1 MINRKIKPEAKEE
14 LFFTL
19 PEIKQKTLENGLN
32 VAYIQKDK
40 LPVTRLNL
48 LIDCGSRFDPQNG
61 KGLSNLVSMLVD
73 EGADG
78 MSALEI
84 SDSFDMLGSHF
95 SVSSDNDSINFRLQT
110 LTENLDTS
118 LDILSKIVR
127 KPDFKQSDFERE
139 RRKILTRL
147 VQLSDE
153 PEFLAQRIMEFLTF
167 SKTNPYA
174 YPSLGYIDD
183 IQNLIPVDITN
194 FYSAKFSPASAYLV
208 VVGSKDFES
217 FISHIESYF
226 LEWNSL
232 SDKSGLSYAST
243 NVEKKIY
250 FYDKKDSVQSE
261 IRVGHLSVKRNEYPF
276 FPRMIL
282 NTILGGQFT
291 SRINLN
297 LREDKGYTYGAFSGF
312 NYFKDAA
319 YFYVSTSVGIEN
331 TGDTVNEIYLELEK
345 IRTGVTHAELEFAKS
360 SIIKKFPANFETY
373 RQITTN
379 LVAKILHSLPDDFFN
394 NYINNVNKVSAE
406 QVKKAAE
413 DLILPE
419 KAFCVIVGDRDKL
432 LNSLRTTNIEIT
444 EVDDK
449 GNLI

>member
-19 PEIKQKTLENGLN
+19 PEIKQKTLANGLK
-32 VAYIQKDK
+32 VTYIQKNK

-95 SVSSDNDSINFRLQT
+95 SVGSDNDSINFRLQT

-183 IQNLIPVDITN
+183 IQNLTPEDITK
-194 FYSAKFSPASAYLV
+194 FYSAKFSPASAYLAA
-208 VVGSKDFES
+208 VGSKDFES

-232 SDKSGLSYAST
+232 SDNSGLSYTST
-243 NVEKKIY
+243 TVEKKIY
-250 FYDKKDSVQSE
+250 IYDKKGSVQSE
-261 IRVGHLSVKRNEYPF
+261 IRVGHLSAKRNEYSF

-297 LREDKGYTYGAFSGF
+297 LRENKGYTYGAFSGF